1 MSNLKYVQK
10 IDLSETFTKL
20 VVKVTMSGQ
29 YKKSNYTRTEVL
41 DMEYDLSEPVELY
54 VVENSDGLIID
65 AYCYF
70 HGENFIDTKIKL
82 KGNQKPNNSN
92 RINFDTLNNPI
103 QTCDCEC
110 YVGNGNSYY
119 WSSNGNVNGNCESFC
134 FSLRGNYPC
143 VPYDGYYDFNEDTVI
158 TYITDRLGDMFTSD
172 VILPFF
178 DNQKLG
184 VRTISENGNTSLLT
198 NRKMWSGGGEALTN
212 FTSPVNGKINRIEML
227 IPEISRVFN
236 LNNNKL
242 SFNVEIFAVKN
253 KKPITDFTINTKK
266 LNIELKKPTKI
277 IENLYT
283 EGNEFVLPD
292 GKNYVGFYH
301 IDPALVFVE
310 GRRKDGTNQNRLVSI
325 KFTPVIE
332 TVKSKKYLEVPQS
345 RTFYTSLDT
354 KDIEKGVAVFDL
366 SREIPNISEYTV
378 FSNDVFIVKN
388 DENYKISLCD
398 ILDDDVRELPYNVS
412 RVVYGDKILQS
423 KPIYKNGV
431 EKYPLSW
438 IKDVTTNE
446 LFNNCKTC
454 LSFTF
459 YSPEHQSNFDEILKQ
474 NQIANLE
481 EEFNVD
487 SNGNVSYVPRF
498 FTGINQW
505 FERSTLNI
513 FDDIS
518 VTFDV
523 DGKVEEFKLC
533 PSKETLIQNY
543 SGVFNEKIK
552 TCNCLYSDSSSSYIY
567 TVDVNCEI
575 GDCSKCCT
583 TYQQTYSIEECWS
596 CESDYFT
603 PISTLNTDLLSTTY
617 ASFREVYPSGT
628 VYSGYTNTGT
638 SSEQTFDIHIELSG
652 FTGGTVIPIS
662 SIDTLKH
669 RPLTISKDPKYVPY
683 YSYKVF
689 SGNGGNLVIDVTSSN
704 DYMSYEINE
713 SGTYRFQYNAYLD
726 VEYQDTRWADYVLTN
741 YLTGNTSSIGYP
753 STDYQVQRLIN
764 SSVIRAGYDEGETVK
779 LDTNSKYFPG
789 KNGFSPNSGITKFDF
804 EIYIE
809 RTAVDSFVS
818 NLSSFT
824 VSNDPIVGDSS
835 ADSFLVFTPNI
846 VQNVFSGF
854 SNSFGSGATGNT
866 VFRKSIPI
874 SLDSGL
880 VELTKGDVVKLKYQG
895 EWSTTSKNGG
905 TTNLILNLGHEL
917 DFSGNP
923 SFRPSYRV
931 VKFDGISTNKKLF
944 LNPQSK
950 SKSEKYIDVDGNLVE
965 KSSQGS
971 LYTIDDDY
979 KPIVEPTVN
988 DDTFNGLTF
997 IDNNESDVTLELSV
1011 NSDTPRNL
1019 WSKQLL
1025 NGSLRDYY
1033 LLSKSI
1039 LDVVGGKIRFNL
1051 PRYDQKYSLTCD
1063 YKFPQINHSYV
1074 VLTKLLDSEN
1084 RISNIYTV
1092 FTPKDSLYVPCYT
1105 PPIDEK
1111 FKLVQSQT
1119 KSASTIDLIDNT
1131 IEIGCNRV
1139 TIKKSGTSPITS
1151 IKSPNG
1157 FKCQYYCVCKDN
1169 KINGVDPYFGTTT
1182 VITDNNTFDCD
1193 GCRNLGENYCKTLS
1207 DTCSVRVFTESC
1219 EPQSVINPTQE
1230 SFYNWTCY
1238 GEKNICQECTPEFL
1252 RTFPGVNCPYTSCDE
1267 CRQKTVNTS
1276 QPCNC
1281 GTSVGYTCSNGDCIR
1296 DNNGVYTSLQECENA
1311 CKSLKLF
1318 YGYSS
1323 PIFNI

>member
-1 MSNLKYVQK
+1 MSNLRYVQK
-10 IDLSETFTKL
+10 IDLSETFSKL
-20 VVKVTMSGQ
+20 VVKVSMSGQ
-29 YKKSNYTRTEVL
+29 YKKSNYSRTEVL
-41 DMEYDLSEPVELY
+41 DMEYDLSKPADLY
-54 VVENSDGLIID
+54 VIENNDGLILD
-65 AYCYF
+65 AYCF
-70 HGENFIDTKIKL
+70 FKGENFIDTKIKL
-82 KGNQKPNNSN
+82 KGNLKPNNPNSN
-92 RINFDTLNNPI
+92 NVDPLNITI
-103 QTCDCEC
+103 QSCNCEC
-110 YVGNGNSYY
+110 YVGNGNSFS
-119 WSSNGNVNGNCESFC
+119 WVSNGNVNGNCESFC
-134 FSLRGNYPC
+134 LSLRGNYPC
-143 VPYDGYYDFNEDTVI
+143 VPYDDYYDFNEDTVI
-158 TYITDRLGDMFTSD
+158 TYITDRLGDKFSSD

-184 VRTISENGNTSLLT
+184 IRTITENGKTSLLT
-198 NRKMWSGGGEALTN
+198 NRKMWSGTNDALTN
-212 FTSPVNGKINRIEML
+212 FTSPVNGKINQIEML
-227 IPEISRVFN
+227 IPQISKVFN

-242 SFNVEIFAVKN
+242 SFNVEIFVVKN

-266 LNIELKKPTKI
+266 LNVEFKRPTKI

-283 EGNEFVLPD
+283 SGNEFILPD

-301 IDPALVFVE
+301 IDPELGFVE
-310 GRRKDGTNQNRLVSI
+310 GKRKETTNQSRLTSV
-325 KFTPVIE
+325 KFAPIIE
-332 TVKSKKYLEVPQS
+332 TVKSKKYLEVPES
-345 RTFYTSLDT
+345 RTFYTTLET
-354 KDIEKGVAVFDL
+354 KDIERGVAVFDL
-366 SREIPNISEYTV
+366 TKEIPNITQYTI

-388 DENYKISLCD
+388 NENYKISLCD
-398 ILDDDVRELPYNVS
+398 ILDGDVRELPYNVS

-423 KPIYKNGV
+423 KPIYQDGV

-438 IKDVTTNE
+438 VKDLTTNE

-459 YSPEHQSNFDEILKQ
+459 YSPEHQSNFDQILRQ

-481 EEFNVD
+481 EDFNVG
-487 SNGNVSYVPRF
+487 SNGNVIYESRF

-513 FDDIS
+513 FDDLS
-518 VTFDV
+518 LTFDR
-523 DGKVEEFKLC
+523 GRVEELKLC
-533 PSKETLIQNY
+533 PSKETLIQDY
-543 SGVFNEKIK
+543 SGIFDEKVK
-552 TCNCLYSDSSSSYIY
+552 TCNCLYSDSSSSYIFNV
-567 TVDVNCEI
+567 TVDCEI

-603 PISTLNTDLLSTTY
+603 PISALNTDLLSTTY
-617 ASFREVYPSGT
+617 ASFKEVYSSGSI
-628 VYSGYTNTGT
+628 YSGYTNTGS
-638 SSEQTFDIHIELSG
+638 SSEQTFDIHIELSD
-652 FTGGTVIPIS
+652 FTGTTIVPIS

-689 SGNGGNLVIDVTSSN
+689 SGNGGNLIINTNSSDN
-704 DYMSYEINE
+704 YMSYEINE

-726 VEYQDTRWADYVLTN
+726 IEYQDTKWADYVLTN

-764 SSVIRAGYDEGETVK
+764 SSVIRSGYDEGGVVK
-779 LDTNSKYFPG
+779 QDTNSRYFPG

-804 EIYIE
+804 SVFFE
-809 RTAVDSFVS
+809 RTTTASSVS

-846 VQNVFSGF
+846 IQNVFSGF

-866 VFRKSIPI
+866 VFRKSIPV

-880 VELTKGDVVKLKYQG
+880 VELTKGDIIKLKYSG
-895 EWSTTSKNGG
+895 EWSSTSKYGG
-905 TTNLILNLGHEL
+905 TTKFILNLGHEL
-917 DFSGNP
+917 DFSGN
-923 SFRPSYRV
+923 STFRPSYRV
-931 VKFDGISTNKKLF
+931 VKFDGVSVNKKLF

-950 SKSEKYIDVDGNLVE
+950 SKSEKYIDVNGNLVE
-965 KSSQGS
+965 KSSQGT
-971 LYTIDDDY
+971 LYTIDSNY
-979 KPIVEPTVN
+979 TPIINPNVN
-988 DDTFNGLTF
+988 DNTFSTLTF
-997 IDNNESDVTLELSV
+997 IDNSESDDTLTLTV
-1011 NSDTPRNL
+1011 NSDSPRNL
-1019 WSKQLL
+1019 WSKQLV
-1025 NGSLRDYY
+1025 NGSLKDYY

-1039 LDVVGGKIRFNL
+1039 LDVVDGKLQFNL
-1051 PRYDQKYSLTCD
+1051 PRYDQKYSVTCD

-1131 IEIGCNRV
+1131 IEIGCRKV
-1139 TIKKSGTSPITS
+1139 TIKKSGSSPITS

-1157 FKCQYYCVCKDN
+1157 FKCQYFCICEDN

-1193 GCRNLGENYCKTLS
+1193 GCRSLGEEYCRTLS
-1207 DTCSVRVFTESC
+1207 DTCTVRVFTESC
-1219 EPQSVINPTQE
+1219 EPQSVINPIQE
-1230 SFYNWTCY
+1230 SNYNWTCY
-1238 GEKNICQECTPEFL
+1238 GDKNICQECTPEFL
-1252 RTFPGVNCPYTSCDE
+1252 KSFPGVRCPYTSCDE
-1267 CRQKTVNTS
+1267 CKQKTLNTT
-1276 QPCNC
+1276 QPCSC
-1281 GTSVGYTCSNGDCIR
+1281 GSSVGYTCSNGDCIK

-1311 CKSLKLF
+1311 CQSLKF
-1318 YGYSS
+1318 YYGYSS
-1323 PIFNI
+1323 PVFN